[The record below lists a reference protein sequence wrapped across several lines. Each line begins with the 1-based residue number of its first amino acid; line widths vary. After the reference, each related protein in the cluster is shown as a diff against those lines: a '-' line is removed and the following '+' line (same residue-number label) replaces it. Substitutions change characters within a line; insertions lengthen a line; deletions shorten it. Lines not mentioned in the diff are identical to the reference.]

1 MRFLHLD
8 VYTIIA
14 RIAIIL
20 LILPLHE
27 FAHGWA
33 AKKCGDDTASLSG
46 RLTLNPF
53 AHVDPV
59 GAILLLLTGVAW
71 AKPDPINPTR
81 MRNMRRGVI
90 LTSLAGPL
98 SNLLAAFVGMLLLRV
113 CIACSGVSF
122 FMHQATLY
130 YAGEISQAWHTIIMI
145 LFFFILVNLGLAIF
159 YLIPIPPLDGSNIIL
174 GFLP

>member
-59 GAILLLLTGVAW
+59 GAILLLLPFLECFCFVF
-71 AKPDPINPTR
+71 
-81 MRNMRRGVI
+81 V
-90 LTSLAGPL
+90 SLVPVFRF
-98 SNLLAAFVGMLLLRV
+98 SCIKLL
-113 CIACSGVSF
+113 
-122 FMHQATLY
+122 Y
-130 YAGEISQAWHTIIMI
+130 IMPEK
-145 LFFFILVNLGLAIF
+145 LVKHGIRSL
-159 YLIPIPPLDGSNIIL
+159 
-174 GFLP
+174 